1 MAQCLLSADSLVGGW
16 RRGAETVQQ
25 KPVPGAASGR
35 GSFMPGELEHSHFH
49 LYVASLRQAVIL
61 SQQGMRT
68 EGVNRTQDQ
77 HRARY
82 MKSQKCR
89 RAESLMGKP
98 P

>member
-1 MAQCLLSADSLVGGW
+1 MLTLLWDGGGGEQ
-16 RRGAETVQQ
+16 RLYNRNLFQ
-25 KPVPGAASGR
+25 GAASGR
-35 GSFMPGELEHSHFH
+35 GSFMSGELEHSHFH
-49 LYVASLRQAVIL
+49 LYVASPRQAVIL

-68 EGVNRTQDQ
+68 EGVNRIQDQ